1 MGMQTTRRRVPE
13 FLIIIGSTVF
23 VVVLWLSAYYEAD
36 IRWLHFFQAWMYV
49 AAVALATRGNRWG
62 YFIGFSAAVFW
73 DYNIFVNTFV
83 RSGLHWLAES
93 IRTGQLHRIDQ
104 IIAVPAWV
112 GNMMVVVGS
121 LWGYTRLEQR
131 IASTSR
137 GSSRLSFSR
146 PRSLPPTWPY
156 SSHGTFHCSVAL
168 CIRTVRGKGL
178 KIR

>member
-1 MGMQTTRRRVPE
+1 
-13 FLIIIGSTVF
+13 
-23 VVVLWLSAYYEAD
+23 
-36 IRWLHFFQAWMYV
+36 MYV

-121 LWGYTRLEQR
+121 LWGYTRLEQKDR
-131 IASTSR
+131 LDVARVVAAFVLTTAFFAADMAIFQPRYLSLFR
-137 GSSRLSFSR
+137 GVVHPHR
-146 PRSLPPTWPY
+146 PW
-156 SSHGTFHCSVAL
+156 
-168 CIRTVRGKGL
+168 
-178 KIR
+178 